1 MPLPKKQQFLQ
12 EVVEPDV
19 QPVQEPEVLTEEAP
33 LEEAPKKK
41 RFSRKAKK

>member
-1 MPLPKKQQFLQ
+1 MPLPKKPQFLQ

-19 QPVQEPEVLTEEAP
+19 QPVQEPEVLTEETP
-33 LEEAPKKK
+33 VEEEPKKR